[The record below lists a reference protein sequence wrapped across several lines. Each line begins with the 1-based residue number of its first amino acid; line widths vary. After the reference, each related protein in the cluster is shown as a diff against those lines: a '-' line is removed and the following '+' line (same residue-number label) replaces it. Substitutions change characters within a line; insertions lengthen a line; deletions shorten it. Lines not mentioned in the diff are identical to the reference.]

1 MAETANE
8 RIHIDATPERCFEV
22 ATAFERYPEW
32 AGDVKQVEV
41 LEQDGEGRGAKVEY
55 RAAALG
61 RSIRYVLEYDYTE
74 APGAFG
80 WSLVEGDML
89 KRLDGRYGFDAD
101 GDGTNVGYDLTV
113 EIGIPMPGLVKR
125 QAARRIIGTALKEL
139 KKEAERPA

>member
-8 RIHIDATPERCFEV
+8 RIRVDASPERCFAV
-22 ATAFERYPEW
+22 ATAFEQYPDW

-41 LEQDGEGRGAKVEY
+41 LERDAEGRGAKVEY

-61 RSIRYVLEYDYTE
+61 RSIRYVLEYDYRE
-74 APGAFG
+74 APAAFG

-89 KRLDGRYGFDAD
+89 KQLDGRYGFEAD
-101 GDGTNVGYDLTV
+101 GDGTQVQYDLTV

-139 KKEAERPA
+139 KKESERSS